1 MSIAIKGTTID
12 EKRMVKEM
20 QASMG
25 LEVDGSIGFDTFAT
39 MYDKFNPKYPIAGLI
54 YGQPTIISRD
64 ILLAE
69 VRGKPLSNYNYA
81 QCNTFTYPRAVKP
94 CSIFITANKVY
105 CGNSCH
111 AHLGKPETVLYKLND
126 GTMGVKRVIYSTEL
140 PKGVKWAFGGLGLL
154 EMYNPVAE
162 GFTGAFADVLRK
174 TDHNLIWTRPDGRI
188 FQTLCRNMTVQ
199 QINEWVKARG
209 ANRAVIGDGGGL
221 GAINTPDIKVNTRTL
236 QGVIS
241 QGIGEIK

>member
-12 EKRMVKEM
+12 EKRMVKEI
-20 QASMG
+20 QFSLG
-25 LEVDGSIGFDTFAT
+25 LEQDGSIGFDTFAT
-39 MYDKFNPKYPIAGLI
+39 MYDKFSPKYPIAGLI

-69 VRGKPLSNYNYA
+69 VRGKPLSNYAYA
-81 QCNTFTYPRAVKP
+81 QCNTFTYPRAIKS
-94 CSIFITANKVY
+94 CSIFITASKVY

-111 AHLGKPETVLYKLND
+111 AHLGKPETVLYRLND
-126 GTMGVKRVIYSTEL
+126 DTMGVKRVTYSTEL

-154 EMYNPVAE
+154 DMYDPIAE

-174 TDHNLIWTRPDGRI
+174 TDHNLIWVREDGRI
-188 FQTLCRNMTVQ
+188 FQTLCRNMTGQ
-199 QINEWVKARG
+199 QVNTWVKARN
-209 ANRAVIGDGGGL
+209 AKYAVCVDGGGL
-221 GAINTPDIKVNTRTL
+221 GAINTPDIKVNTKTL